1 MKTIKLSDDLAGT
14 EKIST
19 PFNEIW
25 FDAQGILHVRAT
37 EQGEIDLDEVK
48 CCFAVYEQLGCRQK
62 KVLQLM
68 DARVGLTMSKEA
80 RDFVAKEGVNY
91 FIASA
96 IVSDSLSVRLVVNF
110 FNLFYK
116 HKVPFRLFRNEEEA
130 LKWLGKH
137 REKRC

>member
-1 MKTIKLSDDLAGT
+1 MSASSSTPG
-14 EKIST
+14 KIRT

-25 FDAQGILHVRAT
+25 FDAEGILHVRAT

-48 CCFAVYEQLGCRQK
+48 ACFEVYEKLGCRQN

-68 DARVGLTMSKEA
+68 DARIGLTIAKEA
-80 RDFVAKEGVNY
+80 RDYAAREGVNY

-110 FNLFYK
+110 FNMFYK
-116 HKVPFRLFRNEEEA
+116 HKVPFKLFRNEKEA
-130 LKWLGKH
+130 LKWLRKF
-137 REKRC
+137 RR